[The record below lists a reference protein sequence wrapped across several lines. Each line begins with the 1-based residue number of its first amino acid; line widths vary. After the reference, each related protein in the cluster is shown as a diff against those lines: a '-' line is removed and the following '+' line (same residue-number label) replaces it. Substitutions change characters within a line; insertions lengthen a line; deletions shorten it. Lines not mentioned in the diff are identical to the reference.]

1 VGQAAQGAES
11 QPCRDLCPRG
21 SRSSPETG
29 IGFFGSANGD
39 EWFGGYVER
48 ASTVNGWEATKMGR
62 DEVQGGARYF
72 WSDVLM
78 GAGATPRHVHNPW
91 LVKRALSEPC
101 LRQPPN
107 NPTTNP
113 PPPSPY
119 PTLSPT
125 IFTRSTSVLHQGLPP
140 HQPRRGIFLP
150 APICSLS
157 QSLLK
162 PLRSTPAIASHIIQR
177 LIQWP
182 GGVISTAGAQDGFQ
196 SRRYHSVFSHSER
209 PIRGYKDPLQTRN
222 IQPEC

>member
-101 LRQPPN
+101 LRQPPTIQQ
-107 NPTTNP
+107 PTLPLPLPHPLSDYLHPLNLSP
-113 PPPSPY
+113 PPRPPTASAQAGNISTRTNLFPQPKPSQAPSIHTRDRK
-119 PTLSPT
+119 PHHSKADSMAWRRD
-125 IFTRSTSVLHQGLPP
+125 IHCRSTGWLSVS
-140 HQPRRGIFLP
+140 
-150 APICSLS
+150 PISLRL
-157 QSLLK
+157 QSF
-162 PLRSTPAIASHIIQR
+162 RASH
-177 LIQWP
+177 
-182 GGVISTAGAQDGFQ
+182 
-196 SRRYHSVFSHSER
+196 
-209 PIRGYKDPLQTRN
+209 
-222 IQPEC
+222 

>member
-1 VGQAAQGAES
+1 VGQAAQGAEC

-21 SRSSPETG
+21 GRSSLETG
-29 IGFFGSANGD
+29 ISFFGSANGD

-78 GAGATPRHVHNPW
+78 GAGAAPRHVQDPG
-91 LVKRALSEPC
+91 LLSERGVEPC
-101 LRQPPN
+101 HVRAFDNHQQSNNQPS
-107 NPTTNP
+107 
-113 PPPSPY
+113 PPSH
-119 PTLSPT
+119 SPT
-125 IFTRSTSVLHQGLPP
+125 VFTRSTSVLHQGLPL

-150 APICSLS
+150 APICPLS

-162 PLRSTPAIASHIIQR
+162 PLRSTPAMASHIIQR

-182 GGVISTAGAQDGFQ
+182 GGVISTTGAQDGFQ

-209 PIRGYKDPLQTRN
+209 PIRGYKDPLQTPN